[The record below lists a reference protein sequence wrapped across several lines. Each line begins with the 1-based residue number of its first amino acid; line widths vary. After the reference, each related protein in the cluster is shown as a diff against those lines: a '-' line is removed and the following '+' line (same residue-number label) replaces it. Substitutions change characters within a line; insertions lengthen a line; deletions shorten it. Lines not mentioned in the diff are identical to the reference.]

1 MSGGAFDYKQHF
13 IEYMADEI
21 EQKILNSGR
30 KIPQEVLKRD
40 PWIGYWD
47 DDFNVPRYYPQYNR
61 KTIDIMKRAVY
72 VLRMAYI
79 YAQRV
84 DWMLSMMVK
93 IVLLNAW
100 RRNLKSSRK
109 SIPAVSLHS
118 RRKEFGMMMTT
129 EASVKCRM
137 SK

>member
-21 EQKILNSGR
+21 EQRILNSGR

-61 KTIDIMKRAVY
+61 KTIDINEKSC
-72 VLRMAYI
+72 LRIEDGLY
-79 YAQRV
+79 
-84 DWMLSMMVK
+84 LC
-93 IVLLNAW
+93 
-100 RRNLKSSRK
+100 
-109 SIPAVSLHS
+109 P
-118 RRKEFGMMMTT
+118 T
-129 EASVKCRM
+129 CRLDAFW
-137 SK
+137 